1 MHVCGGGKGHWSLSG
16 DCQIGLQTWGLHSAG
31 EEEKGSEW
39 VRKSQRE
46 AKIEA
51 ERPRCAPGAGSKT
64 MGKRKSSLFIS

>member
-1 MHVCGGGKGHWSLSG
+1 MCVVEGRATGVFQVTVGF
-16 DCQIGLQTWGLHSAG
+16 LHNAG

-46 AKIEA
+46 AKIE
-51 ERPRCAPGAGSKT
+51 EIPRCAPEAGSKT